1 MKIANTK
8 DAQVLIVDYN
18 AICTLR
24 SAIAWSGQ
32 EQFFCCIEFQMKWLQ
47 TFICDLISLII
58 AANVRYGCLIAAN
71 PEVAVEQAQVL
82 R

>member
-8 DAQVLIVDYN
+8 DAPVLIVDYN

-32 EQFFCCIEFQMKWLQ
+32 EQFFATSNFKLNGYKRLFVTWYQ
-47 TFICDLISLII
+47 
-58 AANVRYGCLIAAN
+58 
-71 PEVAVEQAQVL
+71 
-82 R
+82 

>member
-32 EQFFCCIEFQMKWLQ
+32 EQFFCYIEFQMKWLQ
-47 TFICDLISLII
+47 TFICDLISVII
-58 AANVRYGCLIAAN
+58 AANVRYGC
-71 PEVAVEQAQVL
+71 
-82 R
+82 